1 MLRPPWWDSRNWS
14 GYGQV
19 DPMLCCTGAHLV
31 TGMEQMWLGD
41 ILRHAATQS
50 SWQSGWIVYNQRW
63 SLSTLHQ
70 NHLCG
75 TGELSTSWRGL
86 EGVTLELSRWDS
98 WSRHRP
104 ARTLC
109 QGHTGKMAPSG
120 VDWEPRA
127 CWHSPKRL
135 PRAPEPCSCLH
146 CQGEKE
152 TKKCACWSL

>member
-31 TGMEQMWLGD
+31 AGMEQVWLGD

-50 SWQSGWIVYNQRW
+50 PWQSGWIVYNQRW

-109 QGHTGKMAPSG
+109 QGHPGRMAPTG

-127 CWHSPKRL
+127 CWHSLRG
-135 PRAPEPCSCLH
+135 C
-146 CQGEKE
+146 
-152 TKKCACWSL
+152 